1 MRYEVEQPFGSQLH
15 QLVSHLIKNDVRIPR
30 AVHQAALAF
39 ENESWGDLDD
49 DTKRDRVR
57 QIAADTEAPSDV
69 NRHFESYPHPYSKK
83 QYARFLGALNNYKL
97 SFGL

>member
-83 QYARFLGALNNYKL
+83 QYAKYLGTLRTYKL
-97 SFGL
+97 SLGL